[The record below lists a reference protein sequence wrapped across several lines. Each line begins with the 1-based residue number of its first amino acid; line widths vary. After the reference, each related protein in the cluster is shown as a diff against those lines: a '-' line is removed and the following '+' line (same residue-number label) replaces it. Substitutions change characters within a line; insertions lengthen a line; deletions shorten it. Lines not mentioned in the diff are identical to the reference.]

1 MCVGNVCDF
10 VKYKGMAAATLL
22 LSHVRA
28 SVLIVLLVLRSL
40 PVAILCQVEPRCS
53 VAYHGPRNQPN
64 RMFATGMM
72 QAACVAIGVLTF
84 GHKQRGEADIA
95 HRIEQDDER
104 WLYEDI
110 RKTVTDKDRNNKV
123 QQGVDGSNTS
133 TFVCVMSQS
142 AFLTMVIFW
151 LQYFIDA
158 QDRGDD
164 PNEYNLLA
172 AGCNSGWHRAS
183 TFGMV
188 LVMCLNRLVWPD
200 LTRRFN
206 AQAFQVQQL
215 WSRGPINA
223 LIDTVVDWAR
233 SPFGTMPG
241 GHDQDHTTLFGYS
254 SSLQNRACSDNWNY
268 LMSWVDAFNTKAIN
282 SVKAKLGPRPPQTLP
297 PSHSLAGVP
306 PPPALVAAASSAT
319 SASTVPTPP
328 PPPPRPLNRA
338 NVEVE
343 ADQRVIDACNN
354 DDYDDHLAN
363 LPCGDVRRVAFL

>member
-1 MCVGNVCDF
+1 
-10 VKYKGMAAATLL
+10 
-22 LSHVRA
+22 
-28 SVLIVLLVLRSL
+28 
-40 PVAILCQVEPRCS
+40 
-53 VAYHGPRNQPN
+53 
-64 RMFATGMM
+64 M

-84 GHKQRGEADIA
+84 GHKQRGEADVMK
-95 HRIEQDDER
+95 RISDNDER

-110 RKTVTDKDRNNKV
+110 RKHVTDKDVNNKV
-123 QQGVDGSNTS
+123 QPGVDGSHAS

-142 AFLTMVIFW
+142 AFVTMIIWW

-158 QDRGDD
+158 QIRGDD

-215 WSRGPINA
+215 RSRGPINA